1 MRTTKTMTTRDGLG
15 RCAVVT
21 GIACVVLAAS
31 AGPAAAQPRYFD
43 SLLRMSMTGE
53 PGSRIGLSIDDVADN
68 DAAAEGAMVRDVF
81 PDIRRR
87 PPGLPR
93 VTLSS
98 SSTVS
103 GCAAPAS

>member
-1 MRTTKTMTTRDGLG
+1 M
-15 RCAVVT
+15 VT

-81 PDIRRR
+81 PGVRRR